1 MNKPKRKRTPAHQ
14 VNRRQKALAIK
25 ALTSIVE
32 SPDAA
37 EYVRARAAAA
47 LLNNGKDAPD
57 SDVPMREPDAPG
69 AIIILPDNGRDRR
82 VVRLGPERVGQSFI
96 YDSRTPEGIA
106 DMERWK
112 AEAIAAGHAILAP
125 Q

>member
-1 MNKPKRKRTPAHQ
+1 MKRKRTPAHR

-32 SPDAA
+32 SRDAA

-47 LLNNGKDAPD
+47 LLNSGKEAPD
-57 SDVPMREPDAPG
+57 PDAPLRDPDAPC
-69 AIIILPDNGRDRR
+69 AIIILPDNNRDRR
-82 VVRLGPERVGQSFI
+82 IVRFGPERVGQGFI
-96 YDSRTPEGIA
+96 YDPRTPEGLA
-106 DMERWK
+106 DCARWR
-112 AEAIAAGHAILAP
+112 AEAEAAGHKIIAP